1 MYVYEAKVLRVIDGD
16 TIDALIDIGFSVW
29 VKKRIRFYGI
39 NTPESRTKDLIEKQ
53 KGLSSKQRLIEL
65 LESNENKFKIKS
77 HGVGKYGRCL
87 GELFI
92 PGVEKQLNE
101 SFYNSEYKGY
111 EVNINQQLVTEG
123 YATEYMGGSR

>member
-1 MYVYEAKVLRVIDGD
+1 MYIYEAKVLRVVAGD

-39 NTPESRTKDLIEKQ
+39 NTPESRTRDLVEKQ
-53 KGLSSKQRLIEL
+53 KGLAAKDRVVEL
-65 LESNENKFKIKS
+65 LESNKNKFKIKS

-92 PGVEKQLNE
+92 PGKERQLNE
-101 SFYNSEYKGY
+101 SYYNSKYEGY
-111 EVNINQQLVTEG
+111 EININKQLVSEG
-123 YATEYMGGSR
+123 HATEYFGGSR